1 MRLQLQSLKDDLKY
15 TIQDEIRQ
23 EKNDLK
29 NKFNDEKEKKRS
41 DFQSIKSKELNYY
54 NNQLETL
61 SVQLNEKLQSK
72 RRHFSQEIKDFQKQ
86 QSEKLKE
93 LKFLHNEQMMKINLE
108 YQESMKKLSEKYN
121 RERENVERKFLL
133 EKEGKL
139 NDQNNNG
146 KKPKDTSLYS
156 SDSDDDEDLD
166 DKNPT
171 DRDDERD
178 DDDEEESYQKKK
190 SSFEPVSQ
198 RQRNPPLPEPFP
210 QFRSSQT
217 SLPPSPNKR
226 QPPSPMKPPPSPSTR
241 NNFTN
246 KIGSPVKPERK
257 PPTKL
262 LSKKKSNEKKIMKLK
277 TKLERLEIKYATQ
290 LSYENQQ
297 KLLKLKEDKQF
308 QQTEIIQNE
317 IKLKEKE
324 IFQLETQLMK
334 GSLSKESNSIQEYH
348 SREEKELTHKTAL
361 LNSEI
366 NSLILEKET
375 VTTKLKAEK
384 SKKDSAHKE
393 NDLLL
398 QDIRTIQNSVL
409 NFQKDFQEKESF
421 HEKQMEILQEKYE
434 KTLKEIQ
441 FSLKQE
447 EKDISDLTIHYE
459 KELFKEMEV
468 QHEQELAKLND
479 NVNHFFS
486 LSIIFDFKYFLFFFP

>member
-61 SVQLNEKLQSK
+61 SIQLNEKLQSK

-121 RERENVERKFLL
+121 RERESVERKFLF

-156 SDSDDDEDLD
+156 SDSDDEDLD

-171 DRDDERD
+171 DRDDEREE
-178 DDDEEESYQKKK
+178 DEEESYRKK
-190 SSFEPVSQ
+190 SFSEPVSQ

-246 KIGSPVKPERK
+246 KISSPVKPERK

-334 GSLSKESNSIQEYH
+334 GSLAKERNSIQDYH
-348 SREEKELTHKTAL
+348 TREEKELTHKTAL

-375 VTTKLKAEK
+375 LTTKLKAEK

-398 QDIRTIQNSVL
+398 QDIRMIQNSVL

-434 KTLKEIQ
+434 KTLKEMQ

-447 EKDISDLTIHYE
+447 GKDISDLTVHYE

-479 NVNHFFS
+479 NVGIFLQSDLIDFYLCFFS
-486 LSIIFDFKYFLFFFP
+486 SFFR